1 MSDVAVSVR
10 GVSKKFHRG
19 QVHNSLRDLIP
30 AVAKRLTRRGLRDS
44 DLVEGDFWA
53 LRDISFEIRRGE
65 SVAVIGPNGA
75 GKSTLLRIL
84 SRILRPTRGVYQVTG
99 RLGAL
104 IEITAG
110 FHPDLTGRENIYL
123 NGAILG
129 LKRSE
134 IEARLDSIVDFSGVS
149 SFIDTPVKK
158 YSSGM
163 QARLGFSVAS
173 HLSPDV
179 LLVDEVLSVGDMSFQ
194 NRCIERMKQ
203 QVAAGVAVVFVSHN
217 LQAVA
222 TLCKRC
228 IVLTRGEVVYDGTPE
243 EALDRYLAG
252 ARAADSVGH
261 SGSASFRL
269 TSVEFTDA
277 QGRDARRLRPHAECV
292 LKAKFLCLTDAPPFV
307 IGLAI
312 ERTRDLLYC
321 YGVSTEELGEP
332 LLRVDPGTEFE
343 VSFRF
348 RAHFA
353 RGHYRMTLNVR
364 DPRRGQFLLDPDTV
378 ANFTIQEDITFDGV
392 VDIEAV
398 ARLRALAPSSSG
410 RNETVTADP
419 E

>member
-10 GVSKKFHRG
+10 GVWKKFHRG

-30 AVAKRLTRRGLRDS
+30 AVAKRLTRRGLHES
-44 DLVEGDFWA
+44 DLLEGDFWA
-53 LRDISFEIRRGE
+53 LRDINFEIRRGE

-75 GKSTLLRIL
+75 GKSTLLRVL

-104 IEITAG
+104 IRSRPAFI
-110 FHPDLTGRENIYL
+110 P
-123 NGAILG
+123 ILPAEKH
-129 LKRSE
+129 LPQRSDPRSQRSE

-173 HLSPDV
+173 HLNPDV

-203 QVAAGVAVVFVSHN
+203 QVAAGVAVIFVSHN

-261 SGSASFRL
+261 SARDGVQASRRWSSP
-269 TSVEFTDA
+269 TPRP
-277 QGRDARRLRPHAECV
+277 GARRLKPHAECV

-307 IGLAI
+307 IGLVI

-321 YGVSTEELGEP
+321 YGASTEELGEP
-332 LLRVDPGTEFE
+332 LLRVDPGREFE

-353 RGHYRMTLNVR
+353 RGHYRIMLNVR
-364 DPRRGQFLLDPDTV
+364 DPRRGHFLLDPDTV
-378 ANFTIQEDITFDGV
+378 ANFTVQEDITFDGV
-392 VDIEAV
+392 VDIAAV